1 MAVMFVHATRMIA
14 PGDIVGRARCV
25 CVVLLL
31 ALASSTQAASVSLVP
46 TASVDEVLPGDFIT
60 FNVVMDFSGETTLGG
75 GYDITYDSGD
85 LVFTGFILD
94 PGAVG
99 DSFFSRSP
107 DSLTDRL
114 ESAAIGE
121 FSGLTGPTTIGEATF
136 QVQPGIGSSTV
147 VALTATNGVAGPW
160 VANPGAG
167 DDVMI
172 INPAYN
178 QVLVS
183 YDTDGD
189 GTPNATDDDD
199 DNDGVDDADEVIA
212 GTDPLDPDSDDDGI
226 GDALD
231 DALGNPE
238 NFCLGGT
245 TYVFDK
251 ATVNDPLTCAA
262 TMSITVSPLP
272 ASLVEV
278 LAAGDL
284 HLIAP
289 SVSFESGFSVFGLL
303 TVTSADPCPG
313 CSP

>member
-1 MAVMFVHATRMIA
+1 M
-14 PGDIVGRARCV
+14 
-25 CVVLLL
+25 LLL
-31 ALASSTQAASVSLVP
+31 SFASSAQAASVSLVP
-46 TASVDEVLPGDFIT
+46 TTNVDEVLPGDFIT
-60 FNVVMDFSGETTLGG
+60 FDVVMDFSGETTLGG
-75 GYDITYDSGD
+75 GYDITYDSDD
-85 LVFTGFILD
+85 LLFTGFVTD
-94 PGAVG
+94 PGGVG
-99 DSFFSRSP
+99 DP
-107 DSLTDRL
+107 DFNRQPDTGTDRL
-114 ESAAIGE
+114 ESAAIGN
-121 FSGLTGPTTIGEATF
+121 FNGLTGPVTIGEATF
-136 QVQPGIGSSTV
+136 QVQPGIGPNTV
-147 VALTATNGVAGPW
+147 VALTATSGVVGPW
-160 VANPGAG
+160 VANPGFG
-167 DDVMI
+167 DNVMI

-189 GTPNATDDDD
+189 GTPNASDDDD
-199 DNDGVDDADEVIA
+199 DNDGVDDADEIIA

-231 DALGNPE
+231 NALGNPD

-251 ATVNDPLTCAA
+251 ATVDGPLTCAA
-262 TMSITVSPLP
+262 TTSITVSPLP

-289 SVSFESGFSVFGLL
+289 SVSFESDFNVLGLL